1 MKRILSSGAAA
12 LIAGLA
18 VSGVLLTL
26 FLGLWLL
33 NWGLDGIGFV
43 SLVLRW
49 IHVLGGILWVGMI
62 WFVNFTLFKAIDE
75 ADAAGRAMLHKVMVP
90 RVAQTFRHASHLTVV
105 SGALLL
111 ASTGY
116 VLDRWVFLS
125 AVYIPPLRSAL
136 LWSAAAAGIAMWI
149 FVHFIIWP
157 SLQVVL
163 GERPGDD
170 AGKARAR
177 EQVRMYARINLILAI
192 PVTLAMV
199 AATHLY

>member
-1 MKRILSSGAAA
+1 MKSILSSGSTA
-12 LIAGLA
+12 LTAGLA
-18 VSGVLLTL
+18 LSGLLLIL

-33 NWGLDGIGFV
+33 NGGLDGIGFI
-43 SLVLRW
+43 SLLLRW
-49 IHVLGGILWVGMI
+49 VHMLGGILWVGMI
-62 WFVNFTLFKAIDE
+62 WFVNFILFKAIDE
-75 ADAAGRAMLHKVMVP
+75 ADEPGRAMLHKVMVP
-90 RVAQTFRHASHLTVV
+90 RVAHTFRHASHLTVV

-136 LWSAAAAGIAMWI
+136 LWSAAAAGLAMWI

-157 SLQVVL
+157 SLQIVL
-163 GERPGDD
+163 GERPADD
-170 AGKARAR
+170 AAKARAR
-177 EQVRMYARINLILAI
+177 AQVRTYARINLILAI